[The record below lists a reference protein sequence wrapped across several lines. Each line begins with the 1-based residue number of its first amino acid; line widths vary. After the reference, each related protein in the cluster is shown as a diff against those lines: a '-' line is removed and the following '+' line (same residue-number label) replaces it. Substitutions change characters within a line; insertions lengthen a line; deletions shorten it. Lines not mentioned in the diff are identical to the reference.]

1 MTDKPGSQALWG
13 GRFASGPSPELIA
26 LSRSVHFDWRLA
38 PYDLL
43 QTQAHARVLNRAGLL
58 SDAEVVDVVA
68 AIDRLGADIASG
80 SAQPSLDD
88 EDVHTA
94 VERILMERLGSTG
107 AKLRAGRS
115 RNDQIATDLRLY
127 LRVQARAVANVVV
140 QLQRAL
146 AAQAL
151 SLVDAPAPGYTHLQR
166 AQPVSFGHELA
177 KHVHAL
183 ARDLDRLSDWDRRT
197 SVSPLGSGALSGSA
211 LGLDPEA
218 VAAEL
223 GFASAAA
230 NSIDAVSDRDFAAEF
245 LFVTAMI
252 GVHLSRLGEEVCLWT
267 SKEFGFAKLHDSWST
282 GSSIMPQKKN
292 PDIAELAR
300 GKSGR
305 LIGDLTGFLATLKG
319 LPFAY
324 NRDLQ
329 EDKEPVFDA
338 VDTLLLVI
346 PAVTGMV
353 ATLEFDTERMA
364 AGAPDGHALATEIAD
379 WLVSRSVPF
388 RDAHEIAGA
397 CVQAAEERGVQLWDL
412 DDATLAEISA
422 ALDPSV
428 REVLSVQGALAGRT
442 TAGGSSPASV
452 RAQLEALDS
461 QIAASSDW
469 AGASAIPQA
478 PAWLAVPI
486 GYA

>member
-1 MTDKPGSQALWG
+1 MGDNSGSKALWG
-13 GRFASGPSPELIA
+13 GRFSAGPSPELIA

-43 QTQAHARVLNRAGLL
+43 QTQAHARVLRRAGLL
-58 SDAEVVDVVA
+58 TDDELSRIEAAVDE
-68 AIDRLGADIASG
+68 LGADVASG
-80 SAQPSLDD
+80 AAQPSIDD

-94 VERILMERLGSTG
+94 IERILIERLGPTG
-107 AKLRAGRS
+107 GKLRAGRS

-127 LRVQARAVANVVV
+127 LRIQARSLARVVAD
-140 QLQRAL
+140 LQASL
-146 AAQAL
+146 TGQAADH
-151 SLVDAPAPGYTHLQR
+151 VDTFAPGYTHLQR

-177 KHVHAL
+177 KHVHAFE
-183 ARDLDRLSDWDRRT
+183 RDLDRLRDWDARA

-211 LGLDPEA
+211 LALDPET
-218 VAAEL
+218 VAQEL
-223 GFASAAA
+223 GFASASA
-230 NSIDAVSDRDFAAEF
+230 NSIDAVSDRDFVAEF

-267 SKEFGFAKLHDSWST
+267 SKEFGFARLHDSWST

-338 VDTLLLVI
+338 VDTLLVVT
-346 PAVTGMV
+346 PAVTGMI
-353 ATLEFDTERMA
+353 ATLEFDADRMA
-364 AGAPDGHALATEIAD
+364 EAAPDGHALATEIAD

-388 RDAHEIAGA
+388 RSAHEIAGA

-412 DDATLAEISA
+412 DDATLLEISPE
-422 ALDPSV
+422 LDPSV
-428 REVLSVQGALAGRT
+428 REVLSVRGALAGRMT
-442 TAGGSSPASV
+442 VGGTAPESV
-452 RAQLEALDS
+452 RAQ
-461 QIAASSDW
+461 IAVLNHAIATNRRWADGEPIPVAPDWLSPRSDN
-469 AGASAIPQA
+469 A
-478 PAWLAVPI
+478 
-486 GYA
+486 